1 MAFVSEVQRKFVMAK
16 LREKGFK
23 QKPIKISGEGK
34 YFRARILNPRKFQK
48 GSFRVVDSGRKM
60 HTKIIV
66 ARPIGSSTT
75 TTQAVLIPKK
85 DIRRLK

>member
-48 GSFRVVDSGRKM
+48 GSFRVVGRKG
-60 HTKIIV
+60 HSKIIV
-66 ARPIGSSTT
+66 ARPIGKRTT
-75 TTQAVLIPKK
+75 STQAVIIPKK